1 MYIMFGGKTRCITG
15 DVQMANGTQSR
26 LWGLAAIVGVE
37 EEGVISKETGRC
49 SALSFAT
56 GVKKKLK
63 WHLEHDNFI
72 FCITSATPT
81 SEKMM
86 INSLLCK

>member
-1 MYIMFGGKTRCITG
+1 MFGEQTKCNTG
-15 DVQMANGTQSR
+15 DKQMANGTQSR

-56 GVKKKLK
+56 GVKK
-63 WHLEHDNFI
+63 
-72 FCITSATPT
+72 
-81 SEKMM
+81 
-86 INSLLCK
+86 NSSGI

>member
-1 MYIMFGGKTRCITG
+1 MYRMFGSKTRCITG

-49 SALSFAT
+49 SALSFAS
-56 GVKKKLK
+56 GVKKKLT

-72 FCITSATPT
+72 FCIASATPI

-86 INSLLCK
+86 INSLLCQ

>member
-1 MYIMFGGKTRCITG
+1 M
-15 DVQMANGTQSR
+15 
-26 LWGLAAIVGVE
+26 GVE

-49 SALSFAT
+49 SALSFVT

-86 INSLLCK
+86 INSLPCQ